1 MRNQKGP
8 GKTVTKIAQ
17 LCKHKGIDLVY
28 FNDKNISIK
37 RNKIKG
43 KVWMEEQWNKIEIDV
58 PAIIDISPLCRKH
71 KKKVAYLKEHAY
83 LTDNME
89 HVLNRVNL
97 YELLKKNDHL
107 STYAVPT
114 IKVENYKD
122 ILSFLKEYDIAKMQ
136 ALFKKSYDGE
146 TIVKYEDRLVQ
157 VEENG
162 TKTTYE
168 LPEFEAWFK
177 ERIGNKTFIAQQDIN
192 LNGRDNKPFYC
203 RFQLDKNEHN
213 EWTTTDM
220 AIWIGEAGDDYYTI
234 NERNNSADVE
244 AFLSNTFGLDKATTI
259 LANLH
264 DVSFKVAKSVE
275 QYRQH
280 ELITIGIDYG
290 ITTEGD
296 IFIIEA
302 NNSPAVN
309 DAIQDKIAQKRS
321 KYYMHLIHKLDLN

>member
-17 LCKHKGIDLVY
+17 LCKDKGIDLVY
-28 FNDKNISIK
+28 FNDKNISMK

-83 LTDNME
+83 LTDNMD
-89 HVLNRVNL
+89 HVLNKVNL
-97 YELLKKNDHL
+97 YELLREDEQL

-114 IKVENYKD
+114 IKIENYKD
-122 ILSFLKEYDIAKMQ
+122 VLSFLRENDVAKMQ

-146 TIVKYEDRLVQ
+146 TLVKYENRLVQ
-157 VEENG
+157 VEEND
-162 TKTTYE
+162 TQTSFE

-177 ERIGNKTFIAQQDIN
+177 ERIGNKTFIAQQNVN
-192 LNGRDNKPFYC
+192 LNGRDDKPFYC

-220 AIWIGEAGDDYYTI
+220 AIWIGEKGDDYYTI
-234 NERNNSADVE
+234 QDRNNSADVE
-244 AFLSNTFGLDKATTI
+244 TFLSNAFGLDKATTI
-259 LANLH
+259 LGTLH
-264 DVSFKVAKSVE
+264 DICFKVAKSVE

-290 ITTEGD
+290 ITTDGK
-296 IFIIEA
+296 IYIIEA
-302 NNSPAVN
+302 NNSPALKSDIQN
-309 DAIQDKIAQKRS
+309 DVAEKRIG
-321 KYYMHLIHKLDLN
+321 YYTYLMNKLNLE